1 MVIIDCKFHKNS
13 IEPIVKADPIFP
25 VIKYAMTVVVQVAVI
40 LQLVAFNK
48 LRLLLSMCNT

>member
-1 MVIIDCKFHKNS
+1 MVT
-13 IEPIVKADPIFP
+13 ADSIFP

-48 LRLLLSMCNT
+48 LRFLLSNV

>member
-1 MVIIDCKFHKNS
+1 M
-13 IEPIVKADPIFP
+13 ADSIFP

-48 LRLLLSMCNT
+48 LRFLLSNV